1 MKKLLL
7 FAFYIAFTII
17 ATAQNN
23 PVQNLTWY
31 QTYQMPNNFFELK
44 WDAPAS
50 PHNELLGYNIYRNG
64 ELYRFQTETSL
75 YNLYTDVYGYV
86 SNCDA
91 NFLAIDNQNQPY
103 TDGFDVYVTAVY
115 NPDQVESEYLQTYH
129 TNPPALEVTT
139 ISQGK
144 ALLYPN
150 PTNGL
155 LSIGN
160 LNLTKIIVYDSAGKA
175 LKEFLP
181 ATQINVSDLPKGT
194 YILQLFSE
202 RELITDK
209 IVIE

>member
-7 FAFYIAFTII
+7 FAFYIAFTIT

-86 SNCDA
+86 SNCDI
-91 NFLAIDNQNQPY
+91 NFLAIDNQDQPY

-115 NPDQVESEYLQTYH
+115 NPNQVESEYLQTYH

-139 ISQGK
+139 ITQGK

-155 LSIGN
+155 LTIEN
-160 LNLTKIIVYDSAGKA
+160 QNLTKIKIYDMTGKV
-175 LKEFLP
+175 LKEFFP
-181 ATQINVSDLPKGT
+181 TTQIDVSGLPKGI
-194 YILQLFSE
+194 YLLQLFSE
-202 RELITDK
+202 RKLITSK